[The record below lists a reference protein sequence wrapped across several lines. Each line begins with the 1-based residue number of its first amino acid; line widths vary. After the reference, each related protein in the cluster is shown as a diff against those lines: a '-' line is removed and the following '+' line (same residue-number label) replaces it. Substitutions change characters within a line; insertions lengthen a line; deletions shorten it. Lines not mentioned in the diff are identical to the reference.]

1 MWSLAGLEA
10 GCRIC
15 LARREGAAA
24 GFGLVAAGGAGISCL
39 VYLGGQAVVRLGVPE
54 TGLACGAG
62 LVGAVGA
69 QLGAVACV
77 VGGDVQRDHDGL
89 DVAVGDH
96 DLVLG
101 GLAAG
106 FGMGGQ
112 G

>member
-1 MWSLAGLEA
+1 MGSLAGLEA

-24 GFGLVAAGGAGISCL
+24 GFGLVAAGGAGIGCL
-39 VYLGGQAVVRLGVPE
+39 VYLGGQAVVRLSVPE

-77 VGGDVQRDHDGL
+77 VRGDVQRDHDGL
-89 DVAVGDH
+89 DVARR
-96 DLVLG
+96 
-101 GLAAG
+101 
-106 FGMGGQ
+106 
-112 G
+112 